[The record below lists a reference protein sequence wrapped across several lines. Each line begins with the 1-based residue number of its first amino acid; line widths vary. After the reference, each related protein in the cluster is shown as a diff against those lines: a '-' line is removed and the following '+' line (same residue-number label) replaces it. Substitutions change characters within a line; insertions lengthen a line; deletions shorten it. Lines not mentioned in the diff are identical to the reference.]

1 MKEKKRNLHSC
12 ACLPQRYVLSVFI
25 LVGLV
30 VCYLMRVCVNLALN
44 EMTFKLNATES
55 HSGTKQ
61 HFCPVEAS
69 TANATK
75 TRAEFDWDQHLQ
87 HDIIKSIFIGYIVA
101 HVPAGVLA
109 DMFGGKHIFGIGIL
123 VSSILSLCFPF
134 LARLS
139 PYAFIFGRIL
149 QGFGQGVMFP
159 SSSALIAKWAPP
171 SERSTMTGIIQSG
184 VMFGNAIGYITSGVI
199 LSMFPGWE
207 PVFYFC
213 GIIGLIWCVG
223 WYTLCYSSPAEH
235 PFITEE
241 EKNMIES
248 QIAATAKAKPKNIPW
263 KSILTSAPFLTAN
276 MINFGHAWAL
286 FTMVNEMPAYMGKVL
301 NFNVK
306 SSGLFSAMPHIA
318 MIPTSI
324 GIGYLCDWLIKSE
337 IMTVT
342 TNRKIF
348 SFLGKLGFY
357 HFQLLIN

>member
-1 MKEKKRNLHSC
+1 MNKLYVPGC

-149 QGFGQGVMFP
+149 QGFGQELDSVKDLEFP
-159 SSSALIAKWAPP
+159 LENVTSDKKTCRAGSA
-171 SERSTMTGIIQSG
+171 G
-184 VMFGNAIGYITSGVI
+184 
-199 LSMFPGWE
+199 
-207 PVFYFC
+207 
-213 GIIGLIWCVG
+213 
-223 WYTLCYSSPAEH
+223 
-235 PFITEE
+235 
-241 EKNMIES
+241 
-248 QIAATAKAKPKNIPW
+248 
-263 KSILTSAPFLTAN
+263 LTSL
-276 MINFGHAWAL
+276 
-286 FTMVNEMPAYMGKVL
+286 
-301 NFNVK
+301 
-306 SSGLFSAMPHIA
+306 SG
-318 MIPTSI
+318 
-324 GIGYLCDWLIKSE
+324 
-337 IMTVT
+337 
-342 TNRKIF
+342 
-348 SFLGKLGFY
+348 
-357 HFQLLIN
+357 